1 MEIIFHSHANETH
14 FHKKGCAPFLIWK
27 WGFLKLGSGLLI
39 SFIVFWLLLLLNIY
53 FWPLTVFERISV
65 TFAAHTTEMYW
76 SVVSETVM
84 SSEDD
89 CYQSTRLPCI
99 VRTFNFTNERSFA
112 KTSKST
118 IHNSTIWVR
127 MTMSLKQAIPEYQE
141 LPFLKRGEVLK
152 RSCKN
157 DFYLLRIKIHF
168 HTSGFTLCLV
178 LKQSLGGNSGMA
190 HRFIDK
196 H

>member
-1 MEIIFHSHANETH
+1 
-14 FHKKGCAPFLIWK
+14 
-27 WGFLKLGSGLLI
+27 
-39 SFIVFWLLLLLNIY
+39 
-53 FWPLTVFERISV
+53 
-65 TFAAHTTEMYW
+65 
-76 SVVSETVM
+76 M

-157 DFYLLRIKIHF
+157 DFYLLRMKIHF

-178 LKQSLGGNSGMA
+178 LKQSLGGNSGMS

-196 H
+196 HQPSNHSFHLFCLHYPERHHTKINAGAQSLVRAGKIAISVCSVKLHCQKYRFVHGLDHRVLDCRSGIKLWLLT

>member
-1 MEIIFHSHANETH
+1 
-14 FHKKGCAPFLIWK
+14 
-27 WGFLKLGSGLLI
+27 
-39 SFIVFWLLLLLNIY
+39 
-53 FWPLTVFERISV
+53 
-65 TFAAHTTEMYW
+65 MYW

-127 MTMSLKQAIPEYQE
+127 MKMSLKQAIPEYQE

>member
-1 MEIIFHSHANETH
+1 
-14 FHKKGCAPFLIWK
+14 
-27 WGFLKLGSGLLI
+27 
-39 SFIVFWLLLLLNIY
+39 
-53 FWPLTVFERISV
+53 
-65 TFAAHTTEMYW
+65 MYW

-118 IHNSTIWVR
+118 IHNSTIWVC
-127 MTMSLKQAIPEYQE
+127 MKMSLKQGIPEYQE
-141 LPFLKRGEVLK
+141 LPFLKRGKVL
-152 RSCKN
+152 RLPCEN
-157 DFYLLRIKIHF
+157 GFYLLRMKIHC
-168 HTSGFTLCLV
+168 HINGFTLCLV
-178 LKQSLGGNSGMA
+178 LKQRLGFNSGMA
-190 HRFIDK
+190 YRFIDK

>member
-1 MEIIFHSHANETH
+1 M
-14 FHKKGCAPFLIWK
+14 
-27 WGFLKLGSGLLI
+27 
-39 SFIVFWLLLLLNIY
+39 
-53 FWPLTVFERISV
+53 

-127 MTMSLKQAIPEYQE
+127 MKMSLKQGIPEYQE
-141 LPFLKRGEVLK
+141 LPFLKRGKVLSL
-152 RSCKN
+152 SCKN
-157 DFYLLRIKIHF
+157 DFLFVENKNSFSYQWLY
-168 HTSGFTLCLV
+168 TLPRFETEAWV
-178 LKQSLGGNSGMA
+178 QLGNGL
-190 HRFIDK
+190 
-196 H
+196 

>member
-1 MEIIFHSHANETH
+1 
-14 FHKKGCAPFLIWK
+14 
-27 WGFLKLGSGLLI
+27 
-39 SFIVFWLLLLLNIY
+39 
-53 FWPLTVFERISV
+53 
-65 TFAAHTTEMYW
+65 MYW

-127 MTMSLKQAIPEYQE
+127 MKMSLKQAISEYQE

-152 RSCKN
+152 LSCEN

-168 HTSGFTLCLV
+168 HINGFTLCLI
-178 LKQSLGGNSGMA
+178 LKQRLLGNSGMA
-190 HRFIDK
+190 YRFIDK

>member
-1 MEIIFHSHANETH
+1 
-14 FHKKGCAPFLIWK
+14 
-27 WGFLKLGSGLLI
+27 
-39 SFIVFWLLLLLNIY
+39 
-53 FWPLTVFERISV
+53 
-65 TFAAHTTEMYW
+65 MYW

-178 LKQSLGGNSGMA
+178 LKQRLGGNSGMA

-196 H
+196 R

>member
-1 MEIIFHSHANETH
+1 MH
-14 FHKKGCAPFLIWK
+14 
-27 WGFLKLGSGLLI
+27 
-39 SFIVFWLLLLLNIY
+39 
-53 FWPLTVFERISV
+53 
-65 TFAAHTTEMYW
+65 W

-127 MTMSLKQAIPEYQE
+127 MKMSLKQAIPEYQE
-141 LPFLKRGEVLK
+141 LSFLRRG
-152 RSCKN
+152 
-157 DFYLLRIKIHF
+157 
-168 HTSGFTLCLV
+168 
-178 LKQSLGGNSGMA
+178 
-190 HRFIDK
+190 
-196 H
+196 

>member
-1 MEIIFHSHANETH
+1 
-14 FHKKGCAPFLIWK
+14 
-27 WGFLKLGSGLLI
+27 
-39 SFIVFWLLLLLNIY
+39 
-53 FWPLTVFERISV
+53 
-65 TFAAHTTEMYW
+65 MYW

-118 IHNSTIWVR
+118 IHNSTIWVC
-127 MTMSLKQAIPEYQE
+127 MKMSLKQAILAYQG
-141 LPFLKRGEVLK
+141 LPFLKRGKVFRLPCE
-152 RSCKN
+152 N
-157 DFYLLRIKIHF
+157 GFYLLRMKIHC
-168 HTSGFTLCLV
+168 HINGFTLCLV
-178 LKQSLGGNSGMA
+178 LKQRLGFNSGMA

>member
-1 MEIIFHSHANETH
+1 
-14 FHKKGCAPFLIWK
+14 
-27 WGFLKLGSGLLI
+27 
-39 SFIVFWLLLLLNIY
+39 
-53 FWPLTVFERISV
+53 
-65 TFAAHTTEMYW
+65 
-76 SVVSETVM
+76 M

-118 IHNSTIWVR
+118 IHNSTIWVC
-127 MTMSLKQAIPEYQE
+127 MKMSLKQAILAYQE
-141 LPFLKRGEVLK
+141 LPFLKRGKVL
-152 RSCKN
+152 RLPCEN
-157 DFYLLRIKIHF
+157 DFLFVENKNSFSYLWLY
-168 HTSGFTLCLV
+168 TLPRFETEAW
-178 LKQSLGGNSGMA
+178 GNSGMA